1 MKIVNWEQTEENELC
16 VTIEMQPGEETTVEP
31 VLDFLDWTAGEKG
44 VWLLGRVQLW
54 REKNRIFARTCT
66 LPAMELPEQTGR
78 TAVYRLNGP
87 TEEQITQ
94 QLKLLAQ
101 KYAVSSEDEQPARM
115 GDLVTLDFDAML
127 EDGNR
132 FSGSMGRNGT
142 YHLAGGEDLPEEVC
156 RAVSGKKADET
167 FSCTVVLPYTYPDKR
182 ATGKKA
188 AYTGTVKKIVHQT
201 ISALNDAFAQ
211 SLGLNDLEELRERS
225 KKAFLQQ
232 EALAARRIIS
242 QRALHEFCGEA
253 KLVLPKLAVQLES
266 EYQWKQLEGRLQKS
280 GVSLESHLRRL
291 RKTREELD
299 ASLKRHAEEDIRM
312 RAVFLGVARQENL
325 TVTELELAAAEKAAL
340 QGRTGVQIDRMQLRQ
355 RLCVEKG
362 MNSVVRC
369 LTLKPDKQP
378 SSV

>member
-1 MKIVNWEQTEENELC
+1 MKIVNWEQTEENELR

-44 VWLLGRVQLW
+44 VCLLGRVQLW

-142 YHLAGGEDLPEEVC
+142 YHLAGGGGLP
-156 RAVSGKKADET
+156 SG
-167 FSCTVVLPYTYPDKR
+167 
-182 ATGKKA
+182 
-188 AYTGTVKKIVHQT
+188 I
-201 ISALNDAFAQ
+201 
-211 SLGLNDLEELRERS
+211 
-225 KKAFLQQ
+225 
-232 EALAARRIIS
+232 
-242 QRALHEFCGEA
+242 
-253 KLVLPKLAVQLES
+253 
-266 EYQWKQLEGRLQKS
+266 W
-280 GVSLESHLRRL
+280 
-291 RKTREELD
+291 
-299 ASLKRHAEEDIRM
+299 
-312 RAVFLGVARQENL
+312 
-325 TVTELELAAAEKAAL
+325 
-340 QGRTGVQIDRMQLRQ
+340 
-355 RLCVEKG
+355 EKG
-362 MNSVVRC
+362 RRNILLHRGFAVHLPR
-369 LTLKPDKQP
+369 
-378 SSV
+378 

>member
-1 MKIVNWEQTEENELC
+1 M
-16 VTIEMQPGEETTVEP
+16 
-31 VLDFLDWTAGEKG
+31 
-44 VWLLGRVQLW
+44 
-54 REKNRIFARTCT
+54 
-66 LPAMELPEQTGR
+66 
-78 TAVYRLNGP
+78 
-87 TEEQITQ
+87 
-94 QLKLLAQ
+94 
-101 KYAVSSEDEQPARM
+101 
-115 GDLVTLDFDAML
+115 
-127 EDGNR
+127 
-132 FSGSMGRNGT
+132 
-142 YHLAGGEDLPEEVC
+142 
-156 RAVSGKKADET
+156 
-167 FSCTVVLPYTYPDKR
+167 
-182 ATGKKA
+182 
-188 AYTGTVKKIVHQT
+188 KKIVHQT